1 MRFSALDAKEFF
13 RIAQLILNDDP
24 KGKQFIQRLV
34 DGIVND
40 LKRQAYKDA
49 LPDEE
54 DDDMIDATRRRDSS
68 VL

>member
-1 MRFSALDAKEFF
+1 
-13 RIAQLILNDDP
+13 
-24 KGKQFIQRLV
+24 LV

-54 DDDMIDATRRRDSS
+54 DDDIDLSE
-68 VL
+68 LGL

>member
-40 LKRQAYKDA
+40 LKRQAYKEA
-49 LPDEE
+49 LPDE
-54 DDDMIDATRRRDSS
+54 DDDDIDLSE
-68 VL
+68 LGI